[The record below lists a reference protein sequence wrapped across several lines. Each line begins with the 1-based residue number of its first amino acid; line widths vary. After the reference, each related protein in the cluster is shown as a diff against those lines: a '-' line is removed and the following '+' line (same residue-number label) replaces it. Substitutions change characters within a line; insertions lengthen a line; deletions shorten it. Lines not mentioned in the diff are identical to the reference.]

1 MNYTSPTTG
10 NTYEVTSQV
19 LTRTDYGT
27 FGDPDSR
34 FEREYTQ
41 FSIYFEGQLV
51 QFCFSEGDIPATVA
65 WLENPWPDISS
76 RFD

>member
-1 MNYTSPTTG
+1 MNYTSPNG

-27 FGDPDSR
+27 FGDPDSK

-41 FSIYFEGQLV
+41 YSIYFEGQMV
-51 QFCFSEGDIPATVA
+51 QFCFNEADIAATVD
-65 WLENPWPDISS
+65 WYENPGPDISS
-76 RFD
+76 WCD